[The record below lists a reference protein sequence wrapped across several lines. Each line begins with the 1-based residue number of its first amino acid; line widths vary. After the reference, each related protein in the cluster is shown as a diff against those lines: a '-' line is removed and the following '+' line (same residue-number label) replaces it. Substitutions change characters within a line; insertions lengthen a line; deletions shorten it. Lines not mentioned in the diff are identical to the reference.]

1 MHSRRTRC
9 TPEREE
15 SDTAAAPLG
24 AKALD
29 DGGVAAVLE
38 LSALGTP
45 RGTRP
50 PGVAEVRPP
59 EHRFPVKRQPAPR
72 ARADHGGRRGRG
84 GSPCPTRITRPDPW
98 PTRGERPPRAAALR
112 AGPGGRPPAGA
123 FSLGAWSR

>member
-15 SDTAAAPLG
+15 ADTAAAPLG

-72 ARADHGGRRGRG
+72 ARADHGG
-84 GSPCPTRITRPDPW
+84 
-98 PTRGERPPRAAALR
+98 PP
-112 AGPGGRPPAGA
+112 
-123 FSLGAWSR
+123 GAWRLAVPDENYATGPVTDLGRKPSPGR